1 MVVGPKE
8 RQADRSMALTIDI
21 AAIAGELGYS
31 NEDLAAARAY
41 VARRDRTAHPAGHF
55 DKARRFCLNGSERGA
70 CCAAIR
76 EPSRAFPYSEMTH
89 ARSAEHVASLHG
101 VEALS
106 VKRLAKLI
114 DHVAGYEPATAHDG
128 LSASRRIREGKIIRP
143 KGK

>member
-21 AAIAGELGYS
+21 AALAGELGYS
-31 NEDLAAARAY
+31 NEDVAAARAY
-41 VARRDRTAHPAGHF
+41 VARRNRTAHPSGRF
-55 DKARRFCLNGSERGA
+55 DKAGRFCLDGSERGA
-70 CCAAIR
+70 RCAAIR
-76 EPSRAFPYSEMTH
+76 EPSREFPYSEMTH

-114 DHVAGYEPATAHDG
+114 HIAGYEPAAAHDRLG
-128 LSASRRIREGKIIRP
+128 ASRRIREGKIIRP